1 MQVFVNLQQINV
13 DVCLGLQT
21 KHSVNEA
28 AVRPLA
34 LSVPPPDQVYM
45 PDLICTPVFATFL
58 GLEGSESL
66 ILLGKIAFFKKKSLI
81 LPAFWAH
88 YMPGMQVKLKL
99 F

>member
-13 DVCLGLQT
+13 NVCLGLQT

-45 PDLICTPVFATFL
+45 P
-58 GLEGSESL
+58 GGS
-66 ILLGKIAFFKKKSLI
+66 GA
-81 LPAFWAH
+81 
-88 YMPGMQVKLKL
+88 
-99 F
+99 

>member
-13 DVCLGLQT
+13 NVCLGLQP

-45 PDLICTPVFATFL
+45 PGGLAGGL
-58 GLEGSESL
+58 GHEKTCF
-66 ILLGKIAFFKKKSLI
+66 LLGKMTFSQKNRSFYLVFEHPMC
-81 LPAFWAH
+81 LLCW
-88 YMPGMQVKLKL
+88 
-99 F
+99 

>member
-34 LSVPPPDQVYM
+34 LSVPPPNQVHM
-45 PDLICTPVFATFL
+45 PYGLTGGLKAWKTMLVF
-58 GLEGSESL
+58 
-66 ILLGKIAFFKKKSLI
+66 
-81 LPAFWAH
+81 
-88 YMPGMQVKLKL
+88 Y
-99 F
+99 

>member
-13 DVCLGLQT
+13 NVCLGLQT

-45 PDLICTPVFATFL
+45 PGRGREREKTYF
-58 GLEGSESL
+58 
-66 ILLGKIAFFKKKSLI
+66 LLGKITFSQKKRLFYLVFLVFFISI
-81 LPAFWAH
+81 
-88 YMPGMQVKLKL
+88 M
-99 F
+99 